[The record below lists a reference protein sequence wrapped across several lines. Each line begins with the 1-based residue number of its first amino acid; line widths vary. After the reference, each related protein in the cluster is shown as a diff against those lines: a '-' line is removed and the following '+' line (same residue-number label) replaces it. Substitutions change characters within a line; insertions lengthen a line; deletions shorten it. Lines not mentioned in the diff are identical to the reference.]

1 MPACAFDESGLELV
15 DPATPSRDNAR
26 GNVRFSQVPVEPH
39 LSVCSCSRDPGRTDV
54 SDPFVRRP
62 CCPRSFNYE
71 DSDDGTIEAQWHGF
85 RTCYLRF
92 VVQVT
97 RTPRK
102 TRSRLLVKLCRTG
115 LSPVKAPLKGFNLNF
130 S

>member
-1 MPACAFDESGLELV
+1 MPACAFTASSLELV

-26 GNVRFSQVPVEPH
+26 GDVRFSQVPVDPH
-39 LSVCSCSRDPGRTDV
+39 LSVCSCSPTPAGQASLT
-54 SDPFVRRP
+54 FVRRL
-62 CCPRSFNYE
+62 CYPRSFNDE
-71 DSDDGTIEAQWHGF
+71 GSDNSTIEALWHGF
-85 RTCYLRF
+85 RTRCLRF

-115 LSPVKAPLKGFNLNF
+115 FSPAKAPMKGFNLNF